1 MFPLSKSLYRAG
13 NIAALGSLLI
23 GTLLTS
29 AVTSDQHLKVKRQL
43 PVTPRLS
50 MGNLLA
56 LAQCWLVLFFLFFF
70 FSTMLF
76 KITYL
81 CETKLVVALSRCFSS
96 FQLLAI
102 PILRVHRS
110 YCVFKRH
117 CLDQKKLAIF
127 PKCCQRL
134 ARALQN

>member
-1 MFPLSKSLYRAG
+1 MLPLSKSLYRVG
-13 NIAALGSLLI
+13 NVAALGSLLI

-29 AVTSDQHLKVKRQL
+29 VVTSDQHLKVKRQL

-50 MGNLLA
+50 MENLLA
-56 LAQCWLVLFFLFFF
+56 LAQCWLVLFFLFFP
-70 FSTMLF
+70 TMLF

-81 CETKLVVALSRCFSS
+81 WETKLVVAPSRCFSA

-110 YCVFKRH
+110 YCVFKQH
-117 CLDQKKLAIF
+117 CLDQRKLAIF